1 MAEPRSRHEL
11 VAAELRRRITRR
23 ESAIGASLP
32 TENALCAEFD
42 VSRGPVRQA
51 LATLRNEGLIRLSR
65 GKPAVVR
72 SHDATQTL
80 DTFTPF
86 TQWAERAGRTAGS
99 RTIEVARRRASEAAA
114 VALGVTTDDFVVEIL
129 RVRLLDGEPAMIE
142 RSTFLES
149 VGSLLFD
156 FDTDSGSMTDYLAGR
171 GVYFDSME
179 HVLDAVAAAEIDA
192 ENLGVDLGS
201 PLLRERRTS
210 RDPDGTAFEFADD
223 RYRPDLVAF
232 SIVNARTV
240 EVSPRPASDSS
251 AGSAAASR

>member
-1 MAEPRSRHEL
+1 MTSSTSQPRHIH
-11 VAAELRRRITRR
+11 VAGELRQRIMRRDY
-23 ESAIGASLP
+23 AIGQSLP
-32 TENALCAEFD
+32 AESALCAEFG

-51 LATLRNEGLIRLSR
+51 LATLKNEGLIQLSQ

-86 TQWAERAGRTAGS
+86 TQWARRNGRTAGS
-99 RTIEVARRRASEAAA
+99 RTLEVARRRVSEPAM
-114 VALGVTTDDFVVEIL
+114 VALDLNADDFVVDVV

-142 RSTFLES
+142 RSTFIDS
-149 VGSLLFD
+149 VGSLLFE
-156 FDTDSGSMTDYLAGR
+156 FDTDSGSMTDYLASR

-179 HVLDAVAAAEIDA
+179 HVLDAVAAARVDA
-192 ENLGVDLGS
+192 ENLGIDPGS

-210 RDPDGTAFEFADD
+210 RDQDGRVFEYADD

-232 SIVNARTV
+232 SIVNARTIDAR
-240 EVSPRPASDSS
+240 S
-251 AGSAAASR
+251 

>member
-1 MAEPRSRHEL
+1 MASSDALPRHTH
-11 VAAELRRRITRR
+11 VAGELRQRIIRRDYL
-23 ESAIGASLP
+23 IGESLP
-32 TENALCAEFD
+32 TESALCAEFG

-51 LATLRNEGLIRLSR
+51 LATLKNEGLIRLSQ

-86 TQWAERAGRTAGS
+86 TQWAQRNGRTAGS
-99 RTIEVARRRASEAAA
+99 RTVEIARRRPSEPAQ
-114 VALGVTTDDFVVEIL
+114 VALDLAATDFVVDVL

-142 RSTFLES
+142 RSTFIDS

-179 HVLDAVAAAEIDA
+179 HVLDAVAASEVDA
-192 ENLGVDLGS
+192 ENLGIGAGS

-210 RDPDGTAFEFADD
+210 RDQNGRVFEYADD
-223 RYRPDLVAF
+223 RYRPEMVAF
-232 SIVNARTV
+232 SIVNAKTIDPRT
-240 EVSPRPASDSS
+240 
-251 AGSAAASR
+251 

>member
-1 MAEPRSRHEL
+1 MASSDSLPRHTH
-11 VAAELRRRITRR
+11 VASELRQRIVRRDYL
-23 ESAIGASLP
+23 IGESLP
-32 TENALCAEFD
+32 TESALCTEFG

-51 LATLRNEGLIRLSR
+51 LATLKNEGLIKLSQ

-86 TQWAERAGRTAGS
+86 TQWAQRNGRTPGS
-99 RTIEVARRRASEAAA
+99 RTVEVARRRASEPAQ
-114 VALGVTTDDFVVEIL
+114 VALDLAPTDFVVEVL

-142 RSTFLES
+142 RSTFIDS

-179 HVLDAVAAAEIDA
+179 HVLDAVAASDADA
-192 ENLGVDLGS
+192 ENLGIGAGS

-210 RDPDGTAFEFADD
+210 RDQNGRVFEYADD
-223 RYRPDLVAF
+223 RYRPEMVAF
-232 SIVNARTV
+232 SIVNAKTIDPRT
-240 EVSPRPASDSS
+240 
-251 AGSAAASR
+251 

>member
-1 MAEPRSRHEL
+1 MASSDSLPRHAH
-11 VAAELRRRITRR
+11 VASELRQRIIRRDYL
-23 ESAIGASLP
+23 IGESLP
-32 TENALCAEFD
+32 TESALCTEFG

-51 LATLRNEGLIRLSR
+51 LATLKNEGLIRLSQ

-86 TQWAERAGRTAGS
+86 TQWAQRNGRTAGS
-99 RTIEVARRRASEAAA
+99 RTVEVARRRASEPAQ
-114 VALGVTTDDFVVEIL
+114 VALDLAATDFVVDVL

-142 RSTFLES
+142 RSTFIDS

-179 HVLDAVAAAEIDA
+179 HILDAVAASDVDA
-192 ENLGVDLGS
+192 ENLGIAAGS

-210 RDPDGTAFEFADD
+210 RDQNGRVFEYADD
-223 RYRPDLVAF
+223 RYRPELVAF
-232 SIVNARTV
+232 SIVNAKTID
-240 EVSPRPASDSS
+240 PRM
-251 AGSAAASR
+251 